1 MSDTPRLAVRAAIKE
16 VAQGYNVGGDFAEA
30 LDEQVKHLIYEA
42 TRRADQNGRK
52 TVMAKDL

>member
-1 MSDTPRLAVRAAIKE
+1 MSETPRLAVRAAIKD
-16 VAQGYNVGGDFAEA
+16 VAKGYNVGGDFSEK
-30 LDEQVKHLIYEA
+30 LDEEIKELIHEA

>member
-1 MSDTPRLAVRAAIKE
+1 MSKTPRLAVRAAIKE
-16 VAQGYNVGGDFAEA
+16 VATGYNIGGDFAEK
-30 LDEQVKHLIYEA
+30 LDEKVKQLIHEA

>member
-16 VAQGYNVGGDFAEA
+16 VAKGYNVGGDFAEA
-30 LDEQVKHLIYEA
+30 LDEKVKHLIYEA